1 MIVKFENYR
10 GPVFNPNQPL
20 CIPIYPITVTSQTE
34 TGFHERQQLPLRLA
48 WALTIHKSQGLTLPK
63 AWIDIGKSERTAGV
77 SYVAISRVKT
87 LASCVIEPMTYER
100 LTSLKSSANLQY
112 RLEEENRLDHLAHDT
127 TSAFRAANN

>member
-1 MIVKFENYR
+1 MEFEDYR
-10 GPVFNPNQPL
+10 GPVFYENQPL
-20 CIPIYPITVTSQTE
+20 CIPICPITVTSQTE
-34 TGFHERQQLPLRLA
+34 IGFHERQQLPLRLA

-77 SYVAISRVKT
+77 SYVAISRVKS

-112 RLEEENRLDHLAHDT
+112 RLEEENRLDHLAQA
-127 TSAFRAANN
+127 TSCAFRTANY